1 MCPVSYVNKMYP
13 EISATEPCPPKV
25 RIGISACL
33 LGQEVRYNG
42 GHKRDDFLVDTFG
55 QFVEWV
61 PVCPEV
67 ELGMGTP
74 RPPIRLEKLNGGVRL
89 RMPSTGQDLTEP
101 MRDFS
106 RQRVEALASL
116 ELDGYVLKKDSP
128 SCGLERVKIYHGAG
142 APMKDGRGLFAQALV
157 ARLPH
162 LPVEEE
168 GRLNDP
174 LLRENF
180 ITRVFVHHRWQEG
193 ERGGWTRASLMRF
206 HERHKFLLMARN
218 QSAMRRLGK
227 LLGESG
233 KADSVPDLAE
243 SYLAGLTETLS
254 RPASR
259 RGHANVLHHLL
270 GFVSDGL
277 DRQDR
282 AELVETIERYRQ
294 GLVPLVVPLTLVRH
308 HVRRQGVDYLRD
320 QVYLEPHPHEL
331 MLLNH
336 V

>member
-1 MCPVSYVNKMYP
+1 MHP
-13 EISATEPCPPKV
+13 ENSKSEPRHAAPPKV

-55 QFVEWV
+55 PFVEWV

-74 RPPIRLEKLNGGVRL
+74 RPAIRLERIGGGVRL
-89 RMPSTGQDLTEP
+89 RMPSTGADLTDV
-101 MRDFS
+101 MRNFS
-106 RQRVEALASL
+106 RGRVEALATLS
-116 ELDGYVLKKDSP
+116 LDGYVLKKDSP
-128 SCGLERVKIYHGAG
+128 SCGLERVKVYPPAGGAG
-142 APMKDGRGLFAQALV
+142 ASAKDGRGIFAQALL

-174 LLRENF
+174 RLRESF
-180 ITRVFVHHRWQEG
+180 VTRVFAHHRWQEG
-193 ERGGWTRASLMRF
+193 GRAGWTRAALMRY
-206 HERHKFLLMARN
+206 HERHELLLMARN
-218 QSAMRRLGK
+218 PSALRRLGR
-227 LLGESG
+227 LLGDAGRS
-233 KADSVPDLAE
+233 DSVQELTD
-243 SYLAGLTETLS
+243 SYLAGLTATLS

-259 RGHANVLHHLL
+259 RGHTNVLHHLL
-270 GFVSDGL
+270 GFISDRL
-277 DRQDR
+277 DRGDR
-282 AELVETIERYRQ
+282 AELVATIERYRL
-294 GLVPLVVPLTLVRH
+294 GLAPLVAPMTLIRH
-308 HVRRQGVDYLRD
+308 HVRRQEVECLRD

-331 MLLNH
+331 VLLNH

>member
-1 MCPVSYVNKMYP
+1 MDP
-13 EISATEPCPPKV
+13 ENSEPEPHNPGPLRV

-42 GHKRDDFLVDTFG
+42 GHKRDDFLTDTFG

-67 ELGMGTP
+67 ELGMGVP
-74 RPPIRLEKLNGGVRL
+74 RSAIRLERIGGDVRL
-89 RMPSTGQDLTEP
+89 RMPSTGVDLTDA
-101 MRDFS
+101 MREFS
-106 RQRVEALASL
+106 RVRVEALAGL
-116 ELDGYVLKKDSP
+116 RLDGYVLKKDSP
-128 SCGLERVKIYHGAG
+128 SCGMERVKVYPPAGGAV
-142 APMKDGRGLFAQALV
+142 APSKDGRGVFAEALL

-174 LLRENF
+174 RLRESF
-180 ITRVFVHHRWQEG
+180 VTRVFAHHRWQEG
-193 ERGGWTRASLMRF
+193 EREGWTRAGLMRY

-227 LLGESG
+227 LLSEAGRS
-233 KADSVPDLAE
+233 DSVRELADG
-243 SYLAGLTETLS
+243 YLAGLTATLS
-254 RPASR
+254 RPATR
-259 RGHANVLHHLL
+259 RGHTNVLHHLL

-277 DRQDR
+277 DRDDR
-282 AELVETIERYRQ
+282 SELVETIERYRL
-294 GLVPLVVPLTLVRH
+294 GLVPLVVPLTLIRH
-308 HVRRQGVDYLRD
+308 HVRRQGVDYLHD

>member
-1 MCPVSYVNKMYP
+1 MYP

-33 LGQEVRYNG
+33 LGREVRYNG

-74 RPPIRLEKLNGGVRL
+74 RPSIRLERMNGGNGGVRL
-89 RMPSTGQDLTEP
+89 RMPSTGQDFTDP
-101 MRDFS
+101 MQEFS
-106 RQRVEALASL
+106 RQRVEALAAL

-142 APMKDGRGLFAQALV
+142 APLKDGVGIFAQALL

-162 LPVEEE
+162 LPMEEE

-193 ERGGWTRASLMRF
+193 ERAGWSRASLMGF

-227 LLGESG
+227 LLGEAG
-233 KADSVPDLAE
+233 RDDSISELAG
-243 SYLAGLTETLS
+243 SYLAGFTETLS

-259 RGHANVLHHLL
+259 RGHTNVLQHLL

-277 DRQDR
+277 DRADR
-282 AELVETIERYRQ
+282 VELVETIERYRQ

-308 HVRRQGVDYLRD
+308 HVRRQGVVYLRD

>member
-1 MCPVSYVNKMYP
+1 M
-13 EISATEPCPPKV
+13 
-25 RIGISACL
+25 
-33 LGQEVRYNG
+33 RYNG

-74 RPPIRLEKLNGGVRL
+74 RPAIRLERLNGAGVRL

-106 RQRVEALASL
+106 RQRVEALAAL
-116 ELDGYVLKKDSP
+116 ALDGYVLKKDSP
-128 SCGLERVKIYHGAG
+128 SCGLLRVKIYHGAG
-142 APMKDGRGLFAQALV
+142 APMKDGVGIFAQSLV

-174 LLRENF
+174 LLRESF

-193 ERGGWTRASLMRF
+193 ERESWSRASLMRF
-206 HERHKFLLMARN
+206 HERHKLLLMARN
-218 QSAMRRLGK
+218 QSAMRRMGK
-227 LLGESG
+227 LLGEAE
-233 KADSVPDLAE
+233 KDDSVRDLADA
-243 SYLAGLTETLS
+243 YLAGLTETLS

-259 RGHANVLHHLL
+259 RGHTNVLQHLL
-270 GFVSDGL
+270 GFVSIGL

-308 HVRRQGVDYLRD
+308 HVRRQRVDYLRD

>member
-1 MCPVSYVNKMYP
+1 
-13 EISATEPCPPKV
+13 
-25 RIGISACL
+25 
-33 LGQEVRYNG
+33 VRYNG

-74 RPPIRLEKLNGGVRL
+74 RPSIRLERMNGGNGGVRL
-89 RMPSTGQDLTEP
+89 RMPSTGQDFTDP
-101 MRDFS
+101 MREFS
-106 RQRVEALASL
+106 RQRVEALAAL

-142 APMKDGRGLFAQALV
+142 APLKDGVGIFAQALL

-162 LPVEEE
+162 LPMEEE

-174 LLRENF
+174 LLRESF

-193 ERGGWTRASLMRF
+193 ERAGWSRASLMRF

-227 LLGESG
+227 LLGE
-233 KADSVPDLAE
+233 AARDDSISELAG
-243 SYLAGLTETLS
+243 SYLAGFTETLS

-259 RGHANVLHHLL
+259 RGHANVLQHLL

-277 DRQDR
+277 DRADR
-282 AELVETIERYRQ
+282 VELVETIERYRQ

-308 HVRRQGVDYLRD
+308 HVRRQGVVYLRD